1 MRGALARGA
10 VGSMGLMVGK
20 NALQLGVAILLARI
34 LAPSGYGRYAFAM
47 SLVGIVGLFVM
58 LGLPGLLTREVA
70 VGEARGEWSLVRG
83 LVRRANQAMLI
94 ALAVV
99 VPAGVALLLVW
110 PHITWDFRLTLAF
123 AFGFLAINAFV
134 QLRSAEIM
142 GLRHVIAGQVGTLC
156 VQPGLLLAAV
166 LVLVFAAGVPLTA
179 ARALFLAAAAALA
192 VLVLNTLLV
201 HRFRPAGLHAARPV
215 YQTRYWLRSAIPF
228 AMLSGLFLF
237 NSQTDLVMLGF
248 LTHSSEVGLYRV
260 AASGAMLVP
269 IVLVAVNPVLGPTL
283 ARLYAL
289 EDYAKLR
296 RVVRAGALLSLLG
309 AAPALIIYIALGKPI
324 LHVVFGADYVAA
336 WVPLVILAGGQFVN
350 AAMGPVGLVLNMTGH
365 ERDTVWV
372 MAASALLNV
381 ALNGALIPFFGM
393 TGAATATAASLVFWN
408 LMLALRV
415 RKRLGFV
422 PVAFFYRAGMK

>member
-1 MRGALARGA
+1 MLRCCSVLKRNPFAFFAGLARERGTRGALARGA
-10 VGSMGLMVGK
+10 AGSMGLTVGK

-99 VPAGVALLLVW
+99 VPAGVALLLLW

-123 AFGFLAINAFV
+123 ALGFLAINAFV

-142 GLRHVIAGQVGTLC
+142 GLRYVIAGQVGTLC

-201 HRFRPAGLHAARPV
+201 HRCTGSGPRVCARRSPSTRPATGCGARFP
-215 YQTRYWLRSAIPF
+215 LRC
-228 AMLSGLFLF
+228 
-237 NSQTDLVMLGF
+237 
-248 LTHSSEVGLYRV
+248 
-260 AASGAMLVP
+260 
-269 IVLVAVNPVLGPTL
+269 
-283 ARLYAL
+283 
-289 EDYAKLR
+289 
-296 RVVRAGALLSLLG
+296 
-309 AAPALIIYIALGKPI
+309 
-324 LHVVFGADYVAA
+324 
-336 WVPLVILAGGQFVN
+336 
-350 AAMGPVGLVLNMTGH
+350 
-365 ERDTVWV
+365 
-372 MAASALLNV
+372 
-381 ALNGALIPFFGM
+381 
-393 TGAATATAASLVFWN
+393 
-408 LMLALRV
+408 
-415 RKRLGFV
+415 
-422 PVAFFYRAGMK
+422 